1 MFLAPVAGNAA
12 RLASFPRLIRRRMRA
27 SSHGFVMEPYPDD
40 QALRHF
46 ARVQGPVARDVA
58 KGSGNRHFVRM
69 YTGLTP
75 QYNRLSLTLL
85 SAAKTAGP
93 AYKAYFNKVNDDH
106 RRLIAAIQARGAAAA
121 DRLALNHARLVAE
134 RLQSFIWQSL
144 ADPIALRGPPR
155 IRKAKQGGQT

>member
-1 MFLAPVAGNAA
+1 
-12 RLASFPRLIRRRMRA
+12 
-27 SSHGFVMEPYPDD
+27 MEPYPDD